1 MSRSAHDDLLI
12 EIGTEELP
20 AAAQAP
26 LAHALAEGVQGLLT
40 ERGLDSG
47 ETQTWWSPRRLAVL
61 VRKVP
66 GREPDRDIERRGPS
80 TRAAFDADGKPTRA
94 AEGFARSVATPVA
107 ELDTLTT
114 EAGSWLVHRHTR
126 PGQPLATVLAEHLP
140 GVLEKLPQPR
150 RMRWSDGKAGF
161 LRPVR
166 WLCVRL
172 GKATVALEAFGLQA
186 EATTRGHRIHHP
198 APVQFKSP
206 DDYLAALLAAH
217 VQADPVARRAEIVK
231 QAEAAAHALDAVAA
245 PPSPDLYD
253 ELAGLVEWPV
263 ALTARFDPAFLE
275 LPEAIV
281 MTTLA
286 HHQRFIPL
294 RGADGTLLPDFIAFA
309 NLDSRDPEQIRR
321 GLARVVRPRLDDAS
335 FYYRWDR
342 ERSLADYASALE
354 DLQFAPKLGTM
365 AAKSKRLAALSRTI
379 AGASNWP
386 ETGSGAVARAGELAK
401 CDLVTGMVFEFPELQ
416 GIIGGLY
423 AADAESDTVAAA
435 IAEQYLPAGTDD
447 PLPSTPTGAALALAD
462 RLDTLVG
469 GFAAGLAPSGTRDPF
484 GLRRAAF
491 GALRIA
497 AAWAPKLDLAPLL
510 EAAAACYPDD
520 LRAAE
525 SLPAVNEFLRERL
538 RSLILEQGER
548 ADVAQAVLAVAPLAP
563 GEVLIRA
570 QALAAFRGGDP
581 AAALAAANKRIAN
594 LLRQADAPPDST
606 PDIPADAGA
615 ETVLAAALESA
626 LPELDAALVEHDFSR
641 ALTVLARLRTPVDR
655 FFDEVL
661 VMDPDATLRE
671 RRLALLSRLREAFL
685 RVADIGELQQPAD
698 TQGTHE

>member
-1 MSRSAHDDLLI
+1 MSRNSHQDLLI

-26 LAHALAEGVQGLLT
+26 LAQALADGVRTLLT
-40 ERGLDSG
+40 ERGLDFG
-47 ETQTWWSPRRLAVL
+47 ETQTWWGPRRLAVR
-61 VRKVP
+61 VREVP
-66 GREPDRDIERRGPS
+66 GMEPDRDIERRGPS
-80 TRAAFDADGKPTRA
+80 ISAAFGADGKPTRA
-94 AEGFARSVATPVA
+94 AEGFARSVDTPVA

-114 EAGSWLVHRHTR
+114 TAGSWLVHRHTR
-126 PGQPLATVLAEHLP
+126 LGQPLADVLAEHLP
-140 GVLEKLPQPR
+140 GVLETLPQPR
-150 RMRWSDGKAGF
+150 RMRWGNGEASF

-172 GKATVALEAFGLQA
+172 GKETVALEAFGMQA
-186 EATTRGHRIHHP
+186 EATTCGHRIHHP
-198 APVQFKSP
+198 EPVRFKSP
-206 DDYLAALLAAH
+206 DDYLAALLTAH

-231 QAEAAAHALDAVAA
+231 QIEAAARTLDAVPAL
-245 PPSPDLYD
+245 PSPALYD
-253 ELAGLVEWPV
+253 ELTGLVEWPV

-294 RGADGTLLPDFIAFA
+294 RRADGALLPDFIAIA
-309 NLDSRDPEQIRR
+309 NLDSRDQQQIQR
-321 GLARVVRPRLDDAS
+321 GLARVVRPRLEDAR

-342 ERSLADYASALE
+342 ERTLADYATGLE

-365 AAKSKRLAALSRTI
+365 ASKSQRLASLCRTI
-379 AGASNWP
+379 SEIPTWP
-386 ETGSGAVARAGELAK
+386 KTDSGAVSRAGELAK

-423 AADAESDTVAAA
+423 AAHTESDTAAAA
-435 IAEQYLPAGTDD
+435 IAEQYLPAGSDD
-447 PLPSTPTGAALALAD
+447 PLPSTPAGAALALAD

-469 GFAAGLAPSGTRDPF
+469 GFAAGLAPSGTKDPF

-510 EAAAACYPDD
+510 EAVAAGYPDD

-525 SLPAVNEFLRERL
+525 VLPTVNEFLRERL

-548 ADVAQAVLAVAPLAP
+548 PDVAQAVLSVAPLAP

-570 QALAAFRGGDP
+570 QALDAFRSGEH

-594 LLRQADAPPDST
+594 LLRQADASPDSAT
-606 PDIPADAGA
+606 GIPAIPADAGA
-615 ETVLAAALESA
+615 EAVLAEALEKA
-626 LPELDAALVEHDFSR
+626 LPELDAALVEHDFAR
-641 ALTVLARLRTPVDR
+641 ALTVLAQLRTPVDQ

-661 VMDPDATLRE
+661 VMDPDTTLRE
-671 RRLALLSRLREAFL
+671 RRLALLARLRKAFL
-685 RVADIGELQQPAD
+685 RVADIGELQP
-698 TQGTHE
+698 